1 MGKRT
6 IQRKVKRDVG
16 IMKSN
21 LKYHNPTTNQTA
33 TDVDVDTK
41 SDIVTYKVDGKEIK
55 ETWHDFIKKFKTALK
70 G

>member
-6 IQRKVKRDVG
+6 IQRKVKRGVG

-41 SDIVTYKVDGKEIK
+41 SDIVTYKVDSKEVK
-55 ETWHDFIKKFKTALK
+55 EKWEVFIKKFKTAIK
-70 G
+70 